1 MNEKQYCRFI
11 KVLNIIAKIG
21 LFGFFYYLLLIY
33 GVHIPCI
40 FRTITGLKCPGC
52 GISRMLLGLFE
63 GSIEKAWYFNC
74 FVLALM
80 PFGGLYGVYK
90 VGKYIKTGSKDTNWV
105 EEMLLIILAMLAL
118 VFMII
123 RNLNIFNIY

>member
-1 MNEKQYCRFI
+1 MNREQYGRFVE
-11 KVLNIIAKIG
+11 VLGLIAKIG
-21 LFGFFYYLLLIY
+21 LIGFLYYLLLIY
-33 GVHIPCI
+33 GVHIPCV

-52 GISRMLLGLFE
+52 GISRMFLGLFARDF
-63 GSIEKAWYFNC
+63 EKAWYFNC
-74 FVLALM
+74 FVLALI